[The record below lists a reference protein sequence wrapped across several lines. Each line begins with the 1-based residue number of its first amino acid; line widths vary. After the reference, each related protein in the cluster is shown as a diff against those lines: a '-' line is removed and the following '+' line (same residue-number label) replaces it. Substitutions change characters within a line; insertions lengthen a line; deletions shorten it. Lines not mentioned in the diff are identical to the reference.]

1 MYALSCVLGQLYE
14 VLPGWQSDNSSI
26 RSYSELSQAARR
38 YVERIEELVGV
49 PVFDPGEMLSYTSK
63 SHCIWSSVGRN
74 KNRALSSLEHFS
86 LAIHLHCRGSCDTQS
101 Y

>member
-38 YVERIEELVGV
+38 YVAERIEELVGV
-49 PVFDPGEMLSYTSK
+49 PVHYIGVGPG
-63 SHCIWSSVGRN
+63 RD
-74 KNRALSSLEHFS
+74 AL
-86 LAIHLHCRGSCDTQS
+86 I
-101 Y
+101 YK